1 MRLFLWLFLLLLT
14 PGLAQALRVAA
25 TTPILADLVREIGG
39 ERVGVVGVVP
49 MGADPHSF
57 EPRPSTVRALTSV
70 KVLFANGLHL
80 ETFLPK
86 LQGALPRGA
95 QTVFLAEGASNL
107 LCISEAER
115 RRELEQGLDIHRHGL
130 CDPHLWLDPSY
141 ARHYAE
147 GIQATLSALDPGGR
161 AFYAR
166 RTADFLR
173 RLEAIDAEI
182 RACLTALPQN
192 RRRLVV
198 QHDAFRYAARH
209 YGFEVVGSLAHFS
222 GQERGPQALSELA
235 RRMRQEGVRV
245 IATEPQFSAAQAR
258 ALAEAT
264 GARVITL
271 LSDTLTP
278 QVPTYLALLSHN
290 GRALCEAFAR

>member
-1 MRLFLWLFLLLLT
+1 
-14 PGLAQALRVAA
+14 
-25 TTPILADLVREIGG
+25 
-39 ERVGVVGVVP
+39 VGVVGVVP

-57 EPRPSTVRALTSV
+57 EPRPSTVRALASV
-70 KVLFANGLHL
+70 RVLFANGLHL

-86 LQGALPRGA
+86 LQAVLPRGV
-95 QTVFLAEGASNL
+95 QTVLLAEGAPNL

-115 RRELEQGLDIHRHGL
+115 KRELEQGLDVHRHGL

-141 ARHYAE
+141 ARRYVE
-147 GIQATLSALDPGGR
+147 RIQATLSALDPSGQ

-166 RTADFLR
+166 QTADFLR
-173 RLEAIDAEI
+173 RLEAADAEI
-182 RACLTALPQN
+182 KACLTALPKNQ
-192 RRRLVV
+192 RRLVV

-222 GQERGPQALSELA
+222 GQEQGPQALSELA
-235 RRMRQEGVRV
+235 RQMRQEGVRV
-245 IATEPQFSAAQAR
+245 IAAEPQFSATQAR
-258 ALAEAT
+258 VLAEAT

-278 QVPTYLALLSHN
+278 QVPTYLALLIHN
-290 GRALCEAFAR
+290 GRALCQAFSR